1 MTAQQLATLIWD
13 IKDIIRDVYEDP
25 EVENVI
31 LPFTLLRRMDC
42 VLQDKKPKIDAE
54 LAKIP
59 ASAPEK
65 MRQMRLDA
73 LLREHNL
80 AFYNSSKFTLS
91 TLLAAPSEIADNFKI
106 YLEGFTN
113 NVKDIL
119 NNFTHEDSDNGDLT
133 RIYSRLDRAGLL
145 FAVTQAF
152 VTKADLRPEVVDNAM
167 MGTAFETVIRWSK
180 ESSNTMAGQFYT
192 PKDIVR
198 LLVSLVMCGKEKE
211 INTIGQHFSI
221 YDPCCGTGGMLTV
234 AKEYL
239 ESITDRSDMRVYLY
253 GQEKNEKTYA
263 ICKSDIL
270 LMSDAA
276 VNRDDQIAVGN
287 TLTDDKFAGKTFNYM
302 LANPPFGVK
311 WKMFE
316 AAIKEE
322 AERANGRFSAGLPST
337 SDGSL
342 LFLQHMISKMDGSG
356 SRIGIVLNGS
366 PLFNGDA
373 DSGWS
378 NIRKMLLDRD
388 ILDAIVAIPKNLFYS
403 TDIQT
408 YLWILDNNKPKSHR
422 GKVLLIDGYQEPYQA
437 LLQTNLGKKRYE
449 ISEQGAHDIL
459 NLYRN
464 YTSAQITVI
473 DKETGKEKIVEAAKL
488 LDNEDFLYTKVTVE
502 RPLRL
507 VFENVGDKILDAISQ
522 KSIKKDDIP
531 FFAQVAAIKGINAT
545 RNDAD
550 FFEFLNKEFKKINK
564 GNVKK
569 LRSFAITREDA
580 PEVYDVPGK
589 ASSGK
594 IPDSAL
600 RDSES
605 IPFKTDVD
613 EYFNEEVLRFVP
625 DAWMDR
631 SKDKIGC
638 EFPFTK
644 LFYVYKPLRERSKIL
659 KDLFDLDKELE
670 VELLQLKN
678 EL

>member
-1 MTAQQLATLIWD
+1 MVMTAQQLAALIWD

-42 VLQDKKPKIDAE
+42 VLHDKKKIIDAE
-54 LAKIP
+54 LEKVPEPMRKIQLDIL
-59 ASAPEK
+59 
-65 MRQMRLDA
+65 MRRY
-73 LLREHNL
+73 NL
-80 AFYNSSKFTLS
+80 SFYNTSKFTLS
-91 TLLAAPSEIADNFKI
+91 TLLAAPAEISDNFKV
-106 YLEGFTN
+106 YLEGFTD

-119 NNFTHEDSDNGDLT
+119 YNFTHEDSEAGDLT
-133 RIYSRLDRAGLL
+133 RIYTRLDRAGLL

-221 YDPCCGTGGMLTV
+221 YDPCCGTGDMLTV

-239 ESITDRSDMRVYLY
+239 EHATDRTDMKVYLF

-270 LMSDAA
+270 LMNDASA
-276 VNRDDQIAVGN
+276 NKDGQITVGN
-287 TLTDDKFAGKTFNYM
+287 TLTDDHFTGKTFNYM

-316 AAIKEE
+316 SQIKEE

-356 SRIGIVLNGS
+356 SRIGIILNGS

-388 ILDAIVAIPKNLFYS
+388 ILDAIIAIPKNLFYS

-408 YLWILDNNKPKSHR
+408 YLWILDNNRPASHR
-422 GKVLLIDGYQEPYQA
+422 GKVLLINGYQEPYQS
-437 LLQTNLGKKRYE
+437 LLQRNLGKKRYE
-449 ISEQGAHDIL
+449 ISERGAREIL
-459 NLYRN
+459 SLYRN
-464 YTSAQITVI
+464 YTSAQIEVNG
-473 DKETGKEKIVEAAKL
+473 EPVEAAKL
-488 LDNEDFLYTKVTVE
+488 LDREDFLYTKVTVE

-507 VFENVGDKILDAISQ
+507 VFEKTGEKLLEAIQQ
-522 KSIKKDDIP
+522 KTFPKKDLP
-531 FFAQVAAIKGINAT
+531 FFAQVAAIPGIDKRRT
-545 RNDAD
+545 DEE
-550 FFEFLNKEFKKINK
+550 FFAFLLAALKVKKIQQ
-564 GNVKK
+564 GYIKK
-569 LRSFAITREDA
+569 LRCYASTDENAPAIYAT
-580 PEVYDVPGK
+580 PGK
-589 ASSGK
+589 PDSGFV
-594 IPDSAL
+594 PDSAL
-600 RDSES
+600 RDTEN

-613 EYFNEEVLRFVP
+613 EYFREEVLRFVP

-638 EFPFTK
+638 EFPFSK
-644 LFYVYKPLRERSKIL
+644 LFYVYKPLRSRSEIL
-659 KDLFDLDKELE
+659 D
-670 VELLQLKN
+670 ELLALDRGLEAELTELKK
-678 EL
+678 ED

>member
-1 MTAQQLATLIWD
+1 MTAQQLAALIWD

-42 VLQDKKPKIDAE
+42 VLHDKKKTIDAE
-54 LAKIP
+54 LEKVPEAMRKI
-59 ASAPEK
+59 K
-65 MRQMRLDA
+65 LDLLMRQ
-73 LLREHNL
+73 HNL
-80 AFYNSSKFTLS
+80 SFYNTSKFTLS
-91 TLLAAPSEIADNFKI
+91 TLLAAPKDIADNFKL
-106 YLEGFTN
+106 YLEGFTD

-119 NNFTHEDSDNGDLT
+119 NNFTHEDSEAGDLT
-133 RIYSRLDRAGLL
+133 RIYTRLDRAGLL
-145 FAVTQAF
+145 FAVTEAF

-239 ESITDRSDMRVYLY
+239 EQATDRTDMKVYLF

-270 LMSDAA
+270 LMNDASA
-276 VNRDDQIAVGN
+276 NQDGQIAVGN
-287 TLTDDKFAGKTFNYM
+287 TLTDDRFAGKTFNYM

-316 AAIKEE
+316 STIKAE

-337 SDGSL
+337 SDGSM

-356 SRIGIVLNGS
+356 SRIGIILNGS

-373 DSGWS
+373 ESGWS

-388 ILDAIVAIPKNLFYS
+388 LLDAIIAIPKNLFYS

-408 YLWILDNNKPKSHR
+408 YLWILDNNKPASHR
-422 GKVLLIDGYQEPYQA
+422 GKVLFINGYQEPYQS
-437 LLQTNLGKKRYE
+437 LLQRNLGKKRYE
-449 ISEQGAHDIL
+449 ISPQGADEIL
-459 NLYRN
+459 KMYRN
-464 YTSAQITVI
+464 YTSAQIEVNGEVI
-473 DKETGKEKIVEAAKL
+473 EAAKI
-488 LDNEDFLYTKVTVE
+488 LDVEDFLYTKVTVE
-502 RPLRL
+502 RPLRF
-507 VFENVGDKILDAISQ
+507 VFEKTGEKVLQ
-522 KSIKKDDIP
+522 SIAANAYAKKDIP
-531 FFAQVAAIKGINAT
+531 FFAQVAALPGIDKH
-545 RNDAD
+545 RNDAE
-550 FFEFLNKEFKKINK
+550 FFEFVKTSLKKRSIQK
-564 GNVKK
+564 GYISK
-569 LRSFAITREDA
+569 LRNLAITDENA
-580 PEVYDVPGK
+580 PEIYNVPGEVK
-589 ASSGK
+589 SGLVA
-594 IPDSAL
+594 DSAL
-600 RDSES
+600 RDTEN
-605 IPFKTDVD
+605 IPFKSDIDT
-613 EYFNEEVLRFVP
+613 YFKEEVLRFVP

-631 SKDKIGC
+631 TKDKIGC
-638 EFPFTK
+638 EFPFSK
-644 LFYVYKPLRERSKIL
+644 LFYVYKPLRSRSEIL
-659 KDLFDLDKELE
+659 D
-670 VELLQLKN
+670 ELLSLESNMDNELLNLKN
-678 EL
+678 EA

>member
-1 MTAQQLATLIWD
+1 MTAQQLAALIWD

-42 VLQDKKPKIDAE
+42 VLQDKKKAIDEE
-54 LAKIP
+54 LEKV
-59 ASAPEK
+59 PER
-65 MRQMRLDA
+65 MRPLKLQ
-73 LLREHNL
+73 LLMQQYNL
-80 AFYNSSKFTLS
+80 AFYNTSKFTLS
-91 TLLAAPSEIADNFKI
+91 TLLAAPNEIADNFKI
-106 YLEGFTN
+106 YLEGFTD

-119 NNFTHEDSDNGDLT
+119 NNFTHEDSEAGDLT
-133 RIYSRLDRAGLL
+133 RIYTRLDRAGLL

-211 INTIGQHFSI
+211 INKLGQHFRI

-234 AKEYL
+234 AKEFL
-239 ESITDRSDMRVYLY
+239 ENATDRKDMKVYLY

-270 LMSDAA
+270 LMGDASA
-276 VNRDDQIAVGN
+276 NQDGQIAVGN

-316 AAIKEE
+316 ETIKAE
-322 AERANGRFSAGLPST
+322 AERAGGRFSAGLPST

-342 LFLQHMISKMDGSG
+342 LFLQHMISKMDIAG

-373 DSGWS
+373 ESGWS
-378 NIRKMLLDRD
+378 NIRNMLLERD
-388 ILDAIVAIPKNLFYS
+388 LLDAIIAIPKNLFYS

-408 YLWILDNNKPKSHR
+408 YLWILDNNKPESHR
-422 GKVLLIDGYQEPYQA
+422 GKVLFINGFQEPYQS
-437 LLQTNLGKKRYE
+437 LLQRNLGKKRYE
-449 ISEQGAHDIL
+449 ISELGASEIL
-459 NLYRN
+459 KLYHN
-464 YTSAQITVI
+464 YTSAQTEING
-473 DKETGKEKIVEAAKL
+473 EIVEVAKL
-488 LDNEDFLYTKVTVE
+488 LDIDDFRYTKVTVE

-507 VFENVGDKILDAISQ
+507 VFENTGKKLLEAITNGAFS
-522 KSIKKDDIP
+522 KKELP
-531 FFAQVAAIKGINAT
+531 FLAQVAALKGIDER
-545 RNDAD
+545 RNDAN
-550 FFEFLNKEFKKINK
+550 FFEWLTKALKPTKIKKVEIN
-564 GNVKK
+564 K
-569 LRSFAITREDA
+569 LRSYAITDESA
-580 PEVYDVPGK
+580 PEIYDTPGK
-589 ASSGK
+589 
-594 IPDSAL
+594 PDSGRVADKSL
-600 RDSES
+600 RDTEN
-605 IPFKTDVD
+605 IPFKIDIDT
-613 EYFNEEVLRFVP
+613 YFRNEVLRFVP

-631 SKDKIGC
+631 KKDKIGV
-638 EFPFTK
+638 EFPFSK
-644 LFYVYKPLRERSKIL
+644 MFYVYKPMRDRSAIL
-659 KDLFDLDKELE
+659 DELFALDAQLEADIKELKSAE
-670 VELLQLKN
+670 
-678 EL
+678 

>member
-1 MTAQQLATLIWD
+1 MTAQQLAALIWD

-42 VLQDKKPKIDAE
+42 VLHDKKKIIDAE
-54 LAKIP
+54 LEKVPEPMRKIQLDIL
-59 ASAPEK
+59 
-65 MRQMRLDA
+65 MRRY
-73 LLREHNL
+73 NL
-80 AFYNSSKFTLS
+80 SFYNTSKFTLS
-91 TLLAAPSEIADNFKI
+91 TLLAAPAEISDNFKV
-106 YLEGFTN
+106 YLEGFTD

-119 NNFTHEDSDNGDLT
+119 YNFTHEDSEAGDLT
-133 RIYSRLDRAGLL
+133 RIYTRLDRAGLL

-239 ESITDRSDMRVYLY
+239 EHATDRTDMKVYLF

-270 LMSDAA
+270 LMNDASA
-276 VNRDDQIAVGN
+276 NKDGQITVGN
-287 TLTDDKFAGKTFNYM
+287 TLTDDHFAGKTFNYM

-316 AAIKEE
+316 SQIKEE

-356 SRIGIVLNGS
+356 SRIGIILNGS

-388 ILDAIVAIPKNLFYS
+388 ILDAIIAIPKNLFYS

-408 YLWILDNNKPKSHR
+408 YLWILDNNRPASHR
-422 GKVLLIDGYQEPYQA
+422 GKVLLINGYQEPYQS
-437 LLQTNLGKKRYE
+437 LLQRNLGKKRYE
-449 ISEQGAHDIL
+449 ISERGAREIL
-459 NLYRN
+459 SLYRN
-464 YTSAQITVI
+464 YTSAQIEVNG
-473 DKETGKEKIVEAAKL
+473 ETVEAAKL
-488 LDNEDFLYTKVTVE
+488 LDREDFLYTKVSVE

-507 VFENVGDKILDAISQ
+507 MFEKTGEKLLEAIQQ
-522 KSIKKDDIP
+522 KTFPKKDLP
-531 FFAQVAAIKGINAT
+531 FFAQVAAIPGIDKRRT
-545 RNDAD
+545 DEE
-550 FFEFLNKEFKKINK
+550 FFAFLLAALKAKKIQQ
-564 GNVKK
+564 GYIKK
-569 LRSFAITREDA
+569 LRCYASTDENAPAIYAT
-580 PEVYDVPGK
+580 PGK
-589 ASSGK
+589 PDSGFV
-594 IPDSAL
+594 PDSAL
-600 RDSES
+600 RDTEN
-605 IPFKTDVD
+605 IPFKTDID
-613 EYFNEEVLRFVP
+613 EYFREEVLRFVP

-638 EFPFTK
+638 EFPFSK
-644 LFYVYKPLRERSKIL
+644 LFYVYKQLRSRSEIL
-659 KDLFDLDKELE
+659 D
-670 VELLQLKN
+670 ELLALDRGLEAELTELKK
-678 EL
+678 ED

>member
-1 MTAQQLATLIWD
+1 MTAQQLASLIWD

-42 VLQDKKPKIDAE
+42 VLLDKKKIIDEE
-54 LAKIP
+54 LEKV
-59 ASAPEK
+59 PE
-65 MRQMRLDA
+65 QMRLLKLDI
-73 LLREHNL
+73 LMRQHNL
-80 AFYNSSKFTLS
+80 SFYNTSKFTLS
-91 TLLAAPSEIADNFKI
+91 TLLAAPAEIADNFKI
-106 YLEGFTN
+106 YLEGFTD
-113 NVKDIL
+113 NVKDVL
-119 NNFTHEDSDNGDLT
+119 NNFTHEDSEQGDLT
-133 RIYSRLDRAGLL
+133 RIYTRLERAGLL

-239 ESITDRSDMRVYLY
+239 EQATDRTDMRVYLY

-270 LMSDAA
+270 LMSDAIA
-276 VNRDDQIAVGN
+276 NKDGQIAVGN
-287 TLTDDKFAGKTFNYM
+287 TLTDDRFAGKTFNYM

-316 AAIKEE
+316 ETIKAE
-322 AERANGRFSAGLPST
+322 AERENGRFSAGLPST

-342 LFLQHMISKMDGSG
+342 LFLQHMVSKMDGSG
-356 SRIGIVLNGS
+356 SRIGIILNGS

-373 DSGWS
+373 ESGWS

-388 ILDAIVAIPKNLFYS
+388 ILDAIIAIPKNLFYS

-408 YLWILDNNKPKSHR
+408 YLWILDNNKPESHR
-422 GKVLLIDGYQEPYQA
+422 GKVLFINGYQEPYQQ
-437 LLQTNLGKKRYE
+437 LLQRNLGKKRYE
-449 ISEQGAHDIL
+449 ISERGAHEIL

-464 YTSAQITVI
+464 YTSAQIEI
-473 DKETGKEKIVEAAKL
+473 NGEIVEAAKL
-488 LDNEDFLYTKVTVE
+488 MDREDFLYTKVTVE
-502 RPLRL
+502 RPQRL
-507 VFENVGDKILDAISQ
+507 VFDNISTKILVDIENKVFA
-522 KSIKKDDIP
+522 KKDLP
-531 FFAQVAAIKGINAT
+531 FFAHVAAIKGI
-545 RNDAD
+545 DARRTD
-550 FFEFLNKEFKKINK
+550 EVFFAFLLQELKAKKIAK
-564 GNVKK
+564 GYIKK
-569 LRSFAITREDA
+569 LRAYAITDE
-580 PEVYDVPGK
+580 EVPAIYDNPGDVKSGFVPD
-589 ASSGK
+589 
-594 IPDSAL
+594 PAL
-600 RDSES
+600 RDTEV
-605 IPFKTDVD
+605 IPFKTDID
-613 EYFNEEVLRFVP
+613 EYFRDEVLRFVP

-638 EFPFTK
+638 EFPFSK
-644 LFYVYKPLRERSKIL
+644 LFYVYKPLRDRSAIL
-659 KDLFDLDKELE
+659 DELFALDSQLE
-670 VELLQLKN
+670 GELLQLKA
-678 EL
+678 ED

>member
-1 MTAQQLATLIWD
+1 MTAQQLASLIWD

-42 VLQDKKPKIDAE
+42 VLLDKKKIIDEE
-54 LAKIP
+54 LEKV
-59 ASAPEK
+59 PE
-65 MRQMRLDA
+65 QMRLLKLDI
-73 LLREHNL
+73 LMRQHNL
-80 AFYNSSKFTLS
+80 SFYNTSKFTLS
-91 TLLAAPSEIADNFKI
+91 TLLAAPAEIADNFKI
-106 YLEGFTN
+106 YLEGFTD
-113 NVKDIL
+113 NVKDVL
-119 NNFTHEDSDNGDLT
+119 NNFTHEDSEQGDLT
-133 RIYSRLDRAGLL
+133 RIYTRLERAGLL

-198 LLVSLVMCGKEKE
+198 LLVSLVMCGKEEE

-239 ESITDRSDMRVYLY
+239 EQATDRTDMRVYLY

-270 LMSDAA
+270 LMSDAMT
-276 VNRDDQIAVGN
+276 NKDGQIAVGN
-287 TLTDDKFAGKTFNYM
+287 TLTDDRFAGKTFNYM

-316 AAIKEE
+316 ETIKAE
-322 AERANGRFSAGLPST
+322 AERENGRFSAGLPST

-342 LFLQHMISKMDGSG
+342 LFLQHMVSKMDGSG
-356 SRIGIVLNGS
+356 SRIGIILNGS

-373 DSGWS
+373 ESGWS

-388 ILDAIVAIPKNLFYS
+388 ILDAIIAIPKNLFYS

-408 YLWILDNNKPKSHR
+408 YLWILDNNKPENHR
-422 GKVLLIDGYQEPYQA
+422 GKVLFINGYQEPYQQ
-437 LLQTNLGKKRYE
+437 LLQRNLGKKRYE
-449 ISEQGAHDIL
+449 ISERGAREIL

-464 YTSAQITVI
+464 YTSAQIEI
-473 DKETGKEKIVEAAKL
+473 NGEIVEAAKL
-488 LDNEDFLYTKVTVE
+488 MDREDFLYTKVTVE

-507 VFENVGDKILDAISQ
+507 VFDNISTKIFADIENKVFA
-522 KSIKKDDIP
+522 KKDLP
-531 FFAQVAAIKGINAT
+531 FFAQVAAIKGIDAR
-545 RNDAD
+545 RNDEV
-550 FFEFLNKEFKKINK
+550 FFAFLLQELKAKKIAK
-564 GNVKK
+564 GYIKK
-569 LRSFAITREDA
+569 LRTYAITDEEA
-580 PEVYDVPGK
+580 PAVYDTPGDVKSGFVPD
-589 ASSGK
+589 
-594 IPDSAL
+594 PAL
-600 RDSES
+600 RDTEV
-605 IPFKTDVD
+605 IPFKTDIGD
-613 EYFNEEVLRFVP
+613 YFRDEVLRFVP

-631 SKDKIGC
+631 GKDKIGC
-638 EFPFTK
+638 EFPFSK
-644 LFYVYKPLRERSKIL
+644 LFYVYKPLRDRSAIL
-659 KDLFDLDKELE
+659 DELFALDNQLKG
-670 VELLQLKN
+670 ELLQLKS
-678 EL
+678 ED

>member
-42 VLQDKKPKIDAE
+42 VLHDKKKIIDAE
-54 LAKIP
+54 LEKV
-59 ASAPEK
+59 PE
-65 MRQMRLDA
+65 QMRDIQLDI
-73 LLREHNL
+73 LMRRYNL
-80 AFYNSSKFTLS
+80 SFYNKSKFTLS
-91 TLLAAPSEIADNFKI
+91 TLLAAPREIADNFKI
-106 YLEGFTN
+106 YLEGFTD

-119 NNFTHEDSDNGDLT
+119 NNFTHEDSEQGDLT
-133 RIYSRLDRAGLL
+133 RIYTRLDRAGLL

-211 INTIGQHFSI
+211 IATIGQHFSI

-239 ESITDRSDMRVYLY
+239 EHATDRTDMKVFLY

-270 LMSDAA
+270 LMSDAST
-276 VNRDDQIAVGN
+276 NKDGQIAVGN
-287 TLTDDKFAGKTFNYM
+287 TLTDDHFAGKTFNYM

-316 AAIKEE
+316 ETIKAE
-322 AERANGRFSAGLPST
+322 AERENGRFSAGLPST

-356 SRIGIVLNGS
+356 SRIGIILNGS

-388 ILDAIVAIPKNLFYS
+388 ILDAIIAIPKNLFYS

-408 YLWILDNNKPKSHR
+408 YLWILDNNKPASHR
-422 GKVLLIDGYQEPYQA
+422 GKVLFINGYQEPYQS
-437 LLQTNLGKKRYE
+437 LLQRNLGKKRYE
-449 ISEQGAHDIL
+449 ISERGAREIL

-464 YTSAQITVI
+464 YTSAQIEVNS
-473 DKETGKEKIVEAAKL
+473 EIVEAAKL
-488 LDNEDFLYTKVTVE
+488 LDREDFLYTKVTVE

-507 VFENVGDKILDAISQ
+507 VFNKMGDKLLDAIEN
-522 KSIKKDDIP
+522 KAFPKKEIP
-531 FFAQVAAIKGINAT
+531 FFANVAAVKGINER

-550 FFEFLNKEFKKINK
+550 FFAFLLSALKVKKIQK
-564 GNVKK
+564 GYIKK
-569 LRSFAITREDA
+569 LRYYADIDENA
-580 PEVYDVPGK
+580 PEVYDIPGDTTSPCVPD
-589 ASSGK
+589 
-594 IPDSAL
+594 PAL
-600 RDSES
+600 RDTEN
-605 IPFKTDVD
+605 IPFKTDID
-613 EYFNEEVLRFVP
+613 TYFTEEVLRFVP

-631 SKDKIGC
+631 NKDKIGC
-638 EFPFTK
+638 EFPFSK
-644 LFYVYKPLRERSKIL
+644 LFYVYKPLRERSAIL
-659 KDLFDLDKELE
+659 EELFALDRELE
-670 VELLQLKN
+670 NELNELKN
-678 EL
+678 ED

>member
-1 MTAQQLATLIWD
+1 MTAQQLAALIWD

-42 VLQDKKPKIDAE
+42 VLHDKKKIIDAE
-54 LAKIP
+54 LEKVPEPMRKIQLDIL
-59 ASAPEK
+59 
-65 MRQMRLDA
+65 MRRY
-73 LLREHNL
+73 NL
-80 AFYNSSKFTLS
+80 SFYNTSKFTLS
-91 TLLAAPSEIADNFKI
+91 TLLAAPAEISDNFKV
-106 YLEGFTN
+106 YLEGFTD

-119 NNFTHEDSDNGDLT
+119 YNFTHEDSEAGDLT
-133 RIYSRLDRAGLL
+133 RIYTRLDRAGLL

-239 ESITDRSDMRVYLY
+239 EHATDRTDMKVYLF

-270 LMSDAA
+270 LMNDASA
-276 VNRDDQIAVGN
+276 NKDGQITVGN
-287 TLTDDKFAGKTFNYM
+287 TLTDDHFAGKTFNYM

-316 AAIKEE
+316 SQIKEE

-356 SRIGIVLNGS
+356 SRIGIILNGS

-388 ILDAIVAIPKNLFYS
+388 ILDAIIAIPKNLFYS

-408 YLWILDNNKPKSHR
+408 YLWILDNNRPASHR
-422 GKVLLIDGYQEPYQA
+422 GKVLLINGYQEPYQS
-437 LLQTNLGKKRYE
+437 LLQRNLGKKRYE
-449 ISEQGAHDIL
+449 ISERGAREIL
-459 NLYRN
+459 SLYRN
-464 YTSAQITVI
+464 YTSAQIEVNG
-473 DKETGKEKIVEAAKL
+473 ETVEAAKL
-488 LDNEDFLYTKVTVE
+488 LDREDFLYTKVTVE
-502 RPLRL
+502 RPSRL
-507 VFENVGDKILDAISQ
+507 VFEKVGEKILEAIQQ
-522 KSIKKDDIP
+522 KTFPKKDLP
-531 FFAQVAAIKGINAT
+531 FFAQVAAIPGIDKRRT
-545 RNDAD
+545 DEE
-550 FFEFLNKEFKKINK
+550 FFAFLLAALKVKKIQQ
-564 GNVKK
+564 GYIKK
-569 LRSFAITREDA
+569 LRCYASTDENA
-580 PEVYDVPGK
+580 PAVYATPGK
-589 ASSGK
+589 PDSGFV
-594 IPDSAL
+594 PDSAL
-600 RDSES
+600 RDTEN
-605 IPFKTDVD
+605 IPFKTDID
-613 EYFNEEVLRFVP
+613 EYFREEVLRFVP

-638 EFPFTK
+638 EFPFSK
-644 LFYVYKPLRERSKIL
+644 LFYVYKPLRSRSEIL
-659 KDLFDLDKELE
+659 D
-670 VELLQLKN
+670 ELLALDRGLEAELAELKM
-678 EL
+678 ED

>member
-1 MTAQQLATLIWD
+1 MTAQQLAALIWD

-42 VLQDKKPKIDAE
+42 VLHDKKKIIDEE
-54 LAKIP
+54 LEKVPESMRKIQLDIL
-59 ASAPEK
+59 
-65 MRQMRLDA
+65 MRKY
-73 LLREHNL
+73 NL
-80 AFYNSSKFTLS
+80 SFYNTSKFTLS
-91 TLLAAPSEIADNFKI
+91 NLLAAPKEIADNFKI
-106 YLEGFTN
+106 YLEGFTD

-119 NNFTHEDSDNGDLT
+119 NNFTHEGSEAGDLM
-133 RIYSRLDRAGLL
+133 RIYTRLDRAGLL

-234 AKEYL
+234 AKEFL
-239 ESITDRSDMRVYLY
+239 EKSTDRTDMKVYLF

-270 LMSDAA
+270 LMGDAA
-276 VNRDDQIAVGN
+276 ANKDGQIAVGN
-287 TLTDDKFAGKTFNYM
+287 TLTADHFAGKTFNYM

-316 AAIKEE
+316 AQIKEE
-322 AERANGRFSAGLPST
+322 AERENGRFSAGLPST

-356 SRIGIVLNGS
+356 SRIGIILNGS

-373 DSGWS
+373 ESGWS

-388 ILDAIVAIPKNLFYS
+388 ILDAIIAIPKNLFYS

-408 YLWILDNNKPKSHR
+408 YLWILDNNKPASHR
-422 GKVLLIDGYQEPYQA
+422 GKVLFINGYQEPYQS
-437 LLQTNLGKKRYE
+437 LLQRNLGKKRYE
-449 ISEQGAHDIL
+449 ISEDGAHEIL
-459 NLYRN
+459 RLYRN
-464 YTSAQITVI
+464 YTSAQAEI
-473 DKETGKEKIVEAAKL
+473 DGEIVEVAKL
-488 LDNEDFLYTKVTVE
+488 LDREDFLYTKVTVE

-507 VFENVGDKILDAISQ
+507 VFERTGEKLLEAIAQ
-522 KSIKKDDIP
+522 KSFAKKDIP
-531 FFAQVAAIKGINAT
+531 FFAQVAAIKGIDAR

-550 FFEFLNKEFKKINK
+550 FFAFLTKELGSTKIQK
-564 GNVKK
+564 GYIKK
-569 LRSFAITREDA
+569 LRSFAEPDKNA
-580 PEVYDVPGK
+580 PEVYDIPGK
-589 ASSGK
+589 QSSGR
-594 IPDSAL
+594 IPDPAL
-600 RDSES
+600 RDSEN
-605 IPFKTDVD
+605 IPFKTDID
-613 EYFNEEVLRFVP
+613 TYFQEEVLRFVP

-638 EFPFTK
+638 EFPFSK
-644 LFYVYKPLRERSKIL
+644 LFYVYTPLRNRSEIL
-659 KDLFDLDKELE
+659 NELFALDRELDAELKELKAKE
-670 VELLQLKN
+670 
-678 EL
+678 

>member
-1 MTAQQLATLIWD
+1 MTAQQLAALIWD

-42 VLQDKKPKIDAE
+42 VLHDKKKIIDAE
-54 LAKIP
+54 LEKVPEPMRKIQLDIL
-59 ASAPEK
+59 
-65 MRQMRLDA
+65 MRRY
-73 LLREHNL
+73 NL
-80 AFYNSSKFTLS
+80 SFYNTSKFTLS
-91 TLLAAPSEIADNFKI
+91 TLLAAPAEISDNFKV
-106 YLEGFTN
+106 YLEGFTD

-119 NNFTHEDSDNGDLT
+119 YNFTHEDSEAGDLT
-133 RIYSRLDRAGLL
+133 RIYTRLDRAGLL

-221 YDPCCGTGGMLTV
+221 YDPCCGTGDMLTV

-239 ESITDRSDMRVYLY
+239 EHATDRTDMKVYLF

-270 LMSDAA
+270 LMNDASA
-276 VNRDDQIAVGN
+276 NKDGQITVGN
-287 TLTDDKFAGKTFNYM
+287 TLTDDHFTGKTFNYM

-316 AAIKEE
+316 SQIKEE

-356 SRIGIVLNGS
+356 SRIGIILNGS

-388 ILDAIVAIPKNLFYS
+388 ILDAIIAIPKNLFYS

-408 YLWILDNNKPKSHR
+408 YLWILDNNRPASHR
-422 GKVLLIDGYQEPYQA
+422 GKVLLINGYQEPYQS
-437 LLQTNLGKKRYE
+437 LLQRNLGKKRYE
-449 ISEQGAHDIL
+449 ISERGAREIL
-459 NLYRN
+459 SLYRN
-464 YTSAQITVI
+464 YTSAQIEVNG
-473 DKETGKEKIVEAAKL
+473 EPVEAAKL
-488 LDNEDFLYTKVTVE
+488 LDREDFLYTKVTVE

-507 VFENVGDKILDAISQ
+507 VFEKTGEKLLEAIQQ
-522 KSIKKDDIP
+522 KTFPKKDLP
-531 FFAQVAAIKGINAT
+531 FFAQVAAIPGIDKRRT
-545 RNDAD
+545 DEE
-550 FFEFLNKEFKKINK
+550 FFAFLLAALKVKKIQQ
-564 GNVKK
+564 GYIKK
-569 LRSFAITREDA
+569 LRCYASTDENAPAIYAT
-580 PEVYDVPGK
+580 PGK
-589 ASSGK
+589 PDSGFV
-594 IPDSAL
+594 PDSAL
-600 RDSES
+600 RDTEN

-613 EYFNEEVLRFVP
+613 EYFREEVLRFVP

-638 EFPFTK
+638 EFPFSK
-644 LFYVYKPLRERSKIL
+644 LFYVYKPLRSRSEIL
-659 KDLFDLDKELE
+659 D
-670 VELLQLKN
+670 ELLALDRGLEAELTELKK
-678 EL
+678 ED

>member
-1 MTAQQLATLIWD
+1 MTAQQLAALIWD

-42 VLQDKKPKIDAE
+42 VLQGKKKTIDEE
-54 LAKIP
+54 LEKV
-59 ASAPEK
+59 PER
-65 MRQMRLDA
+65 MRPLKLQ
-73 LLREHNL
+73 LLMQQYNL
-80 AFYNSSKFTLS
+80 AFYNTSKFTLS
-91 TLLAAPSEIADNFKI
+91 TLLAAPNEIADNFKI
-106 YLEGFTN
+106 YLEGFTD

-119 NNFTHEDSDNGDLT
+119 NNFTHEDSEAGDLT
-133 RIYSRLDRAGLL
+133 RIYTRLDRAGLL

-211 INTIGQHFSI
+211 INKLGQHFRI

-234 AKEYL
+234 AKEFL
-239 ESITDRSDMRVYLY
+239 ENATDRKDMKVYLY

-270 LMSDAA
+270 LMGDASA
-276 VNRDDQIAVGN
+276 NQDGQIAVGN

-316 AAIKEE
+316 ETIKAE
-322 AERANGRFSAGLPST
+322 AERAGGRFSAGLPST

-342 LFLQHMISKMDGSG
+342 LFLQHMISKMDIAG

-373 DSGWS
+373 ESGWS
-378 NIRKMLLDRD
+378 NIRNMLLERD
-388 ILDAIVAIPKNLFYS
+388 LLDAIIAIPKNLFYS

-408 YLWILDNNKPKSHR
+408 YLWILDNNKPESHR
-422 GKVLLIDGYQEPYQA
+422 GKVLFINGFQEPYQS
-437 LLQTNLGKKRYE
+437 LLQRNLGKKRYE
-449 ISEQGAHDIL
+449 ISELGATDIL
-459 NLYRN
+459 KLYRN
-464 YTSAQITVI
+464 YTSAQAEING
-473 DKETGKEKIVEAAKL
+473 EIVEVAKL
-488 LDNEDFLYTKVTVE
+488 LDIDDFRYTKVTVE

-507 VFENVGDKILDAISQ
+507 VFENTGKKLLEAIT
-522 KSIKKDDIP
+522 KGAFCKKELP
-531 FFAQVAAIKGINAT
+531 FFAQVAALKGIDER

-550 FFEFLNKEFKKINK
+550 FFEWLTKVLKPTKIKKGEIN
-564 GNVKK
+564 K
-569 LRSFAITREDA
+569 LRSYAITDESA
-580 PEVYDVPGK
+580 PEIYDTPGK
-589 ASSGK
+589 PGSGRVVDK
-594 IPDSAL
+594 SL
-600 RDSES
+600 RDTEN
-605 IPFKTDVD
+605 IPFKTDID
-613 EYFNEEVLRFVP
+613 TYFREEVLRFVP

-631 SKDKIGC
+631 KKDKIGV
-638 EFPFTK
+638 EFPFSK
-644 LFYVYKPLRERSKIL
+644 MFYVYKPLRDRSAIL
-659 KDLFDLDKELE
+659 DELFALDAQLEADIKELKSAE
-670 VELLQLKN
+670 
-678 EL
+678 

>member
-1 MTAQQLATLIWD
+1 MTAQQLAALIWD

-42 VLQDKKPKIDAE
+42 VLHDKKKIIDAE
-54 LAKIP
+54 LENVPEPMRKIQLDIL
-59 ASAPEK
+59 
-65 MRQMRLDA
+65 MRR
-73 LLREHNL
+73 HNL
-80 AFYNSSKFTLS
+80 SFYNTSKFTLS
-91 TLLAAPSEIADNFKI
+91 TLLAAPAEISDNFKV
-106 YLEGFTN
+106 YLEGFTD

-119 NNFTHEDSDNGDLT
+119 YNFTHEDSEAGDLT
-133 RIYSRLDRAGLL
+133 RIYTRLDRAGLL

-239 ESITDRSDMRVYLY
+239 EHATDRTDMKVYLF

-270 LMSDAA
+270 LMNDASA
-276 VNRDDQIAVGN
+276 NKDGQITVGN
-287 TLTDDKFAGKTFNYM
+287 TLTDDHFAGKTFNYM

-316 AAIKEE
+316 SQIKEE

-337 SDGSL
+337 SEGSL

-356 SRIGIVLNGS
+356 SRIGIILNGS

-388 ILDAIVAIPKNLFYS
+388 ILDAIIAIPKNLFYS

-408 YLWILDNNKPKSHR
+408 YLWILDNNRPASHR
-422 GKVLLIDGYQEPYQA
+422 GKVLLINGYQEPYQS
-437 LLQTNLGKKRYE
+437 LLQRNLGKKRYE
-449 ISEQGAHDIL
+449 ISERGAREIL
-459 NLYRN
+459 SLYRN
-464 YTSAQITVI
+464 YTSAQIEVNG
-473 DKETGKEKIVEAAKL
+473 ETVEAAKL
-488 LDNEDFLYTKVTVE
+488 LDREDFLYTKVTVE
-502 RPLRL
+502 SPLRL
-507 VFENVGDKILDAISQ
+507 VFEKTGEKLLEAIQQ
-522 KSIKKDDIP
+522 KTFPKKDLP
-531 FFAQVAAIKGINAT
+531 FFAQVAAIPGIDKRRT
-545 RNDAD
+545 DEE
-550 FFEFLNKEFKKINK
+550 FFAFLLAALKVKKIQQ
-564 GNVKK
+564 GYIKK
-569 LRSFAITREDA
+569 LRCYASTDENAPAIYAT
-580 PEVYDVPGK
+580 PGK
-589 ASSGK
+589 
-594 IPDSAL
+594 PDSGFVPDTAL
-600 RDSES
+600 RDTEN
-605 IPFKTDVD
+605 IPFKTDID
-613 EYFNEEVLRFVP
+613 EYFREEVLRFVP

-638 EFPFTK
+638 EFPFSK
-644 LFYVYKPLRERSKIL
+644 LFYVYKPLRSRSEIL
-659 KDLFDLDKELE
+659 D
-670 VELLQLKN
+670 ELLALDRGLEAELAELKM
-678 EL
+678 ED

>member
-1 MTAQQLATLIWD
+1 MTAQQLAALIWD

-42 VLQDKKPKIDAE
+42 VLHDKKKIIDAE
-54 LAKIP
+54 LEKVPEPMRKIQLDIL
-59 ASAPEK
+59 
-65 MRQMRLDA
+65 MRRY
-73 LLREHNL
+73 NL
-80 AFYNSSKFTLS
+80 SFYNTSKFTLS
-91 TLLAAPSEIADNFKI
+91 TLLAAPAEISDNFKV
-106 YLEGFTN
+106 YLEGFTD

-119 NNFTHEDSDNGDLT
+119 YNFTHEDSEAGDLT
-133 RIYSRLDRAGLL
+133 RIYTRLDRAGLL

-239 ESITDRSDMRVYLY
+239 EHATDRTDMKVYLF

-270 LMSDAA
+270 LMNDASA
-276 VNRDDQIAVGN
+276 NKDGQITVGN
-287 TLTDDKFAGKTFNYM
+287 TLTDDHFTGKTFNYM

-316 AAIKEE
+316 SQIKEE

-356 SRIGIVLNGS
+356 SRIGIILNGS

-388 ILDAIVAIPKNLFYS
+388 ILDAIIAIPKNLFYS

-408 YLWILDNNKPKSHR
+408 YLWILDNNRPASHR
-422 GKVLLIDGYQEPYQA
+422 GKVLLINGYQEPYQS
-437 LLQTNLGKKRYE
+437 LLQRNLGKKRYE
-449 ISEQGAHDIL
+449 ISERGAREIL
-459 NLYRN
+459 SLYRN
-464 YTSAQITVI
+464 YTSAQIEVNG
-473 DKETGKEKIVEAAKL
+473 EPVEAAKL
-488 LDNEDFLYTKVTVE
+488 LDREDFLYTKVTVE

-507 VFENVGDKILDAISQ
+507 VFEKTGEKLLEAIQQ
-522 KSIKKDDIP
+522 KTFPKKDLP
-531 FFAQVAAIKGINAT
+531 FFAQVAAIPGIDKRRT
-545 RNDAD
+545 DEE
-550 FFEFLNKEFKKINK
+550 FFAFLLAALKVKKIQQ
-564 GNVKK
+564 GYIKK
-569 LRSFAITREDA
+569 LRCYASTDEKAPAIYAT
-580 PEVYDVPGK
+580 PGK
-589 ASSGK
+589 PDSGFV
-594 IPDSAL
+594 PDSAL
-600 RDSES
+600 RDTEN

-613 EYFNEEVLRFVP
+613 EYFREEVLRFVP

-638 EFPFTK
+638 EFPFSK
-644 LFYVYKPLRERSKIL
+644 LFYVYKPLRSRSEIL
-659 KDLFDLDKELE
+659 D
-670 VELLQLKN
+670 ELLALDRGLEAELTELKK
-678 EL
+678 ED

>member
-1 MTAQQLATLIWD
+1 MTAQQLAALIWD

-42 VLQDKKPKIDAE
+42 VLHDKKKIIDAE
-54 LAKIP
+54 LENVPEPMRKIQLDIL
-59 ASAPEK
+59 
-65 MRQMRLDA
+65 MRR
-73 LLREHNL
+73 HNL
-80 AFYNSSKFTLS
+80 SFYNTSKFTLS
-91 TLLAAPSEIADNFKI
+91 TLLAAPAEISDNFKV
-106 YLEGFTN
+106 YLEGFTD

-119 NNFTHEDSDNGDLT
+119 YNFTHEDSEAGDLT
-133 RIYSRLDRAGLL
+133 RIYTRLDRAGLL

-239 ESITDRSDMRVYLY
+239 EHATDRTDMKVYLF

-270 LMSDAA
+270 LMNDASA
-276 VNRDDQIAVGN
+276 NKDGQITVGN
-287 TLTDDKFAGKTFNYM
+287 TLTDDHFAGKTFNYM

-316 AAIKEE
+316 SQIKEE

-337 SDGSL
+337 SEGSL

-356 SRIGIVLNGS
+356 SRIGIILNGS

-388 ILDAIVAIPKNLFYS
+388 ILDAIIAIPKNLFYS

-408 YLWILDNNKPKSHR
+408 YLWILDNNRPASHR
-422 GKVLLIDGYQEPYQA
+422 GKVLLINGYQEPYQS
-437 LLQTNLGKKRYE
+437 LLQRNLGKKRYE
-449 ISEQGAHDIL
+449 ISERGAREIL
-459 NLYRN
+459 SLYRN
-464 YTSAQITVI
+464 YTSAQIEVNG
-473 DKETGKEKIVEAAKL
+473 ETVEAAKL
-488 LDNEDFLYTKVTVE
+488 LDREDFLYTKVTVE

-507 VFENVGDKILDAISQ
+507 VFEKTGEKLLEAIQQ
-522 KSIKKDDIP
+522 KTFPKKDLP
-531 FFAQVAAIKGINAT
+531 FFAQVAAIPGIDKRRT
-545 RNDAD
+545 DEE
-550 FFEFLNKEFKKINK
+550 FFAFLLAALKVKNIQQ
-564 GNVKK
+564 GYIKK
-569 LRSFAITREDA
+569 LRCYASTDENAPAIYAT
-580 PEVYDVPGK
+580 PGK
-589 ASSGK
+589 
-594 IPDSAL
+594 PDSGFVPDTAL
-600 RDSES
+600 RDTEN
-605 IPFKTDVD
+605 IPFKTDID
-613 EYFNEEVLRFVP
+613 EYFREEVLRFVP

-638 EFPFTK
+638 EFPFSK
-644 LFYVYKPLRERSKIL
+644 LFYVYKPLRSRSEIL
-659 KDLFDLDKELE
+659 D
-670 VELLQLKN
+670 ELLALDRGLEAELAELKM
-678 EL
+678 ED

>member
-1 MTAQQLATLIWD
+1 MTAQQLASLIWD

-42 VLQDKKPKIDAE
+42 VLHEKKKVIDEE
-54 LAKIP
+54 LNKV
-59 ASAPEK
+59 PEN
-65 MRQMRLDA
+65 MRSLRLK
-73 LLREHNL
+73 LLMREHNL
-80 AFYNSSKFTLS
+80 SFYNTSKFTLS
-91 TLLAAPSEIADNFKI
+91 TLLAAPNDIADNFKI
-106 YLEGFTN
+106 YLEGFTD

-119 NNFTHEDSDNGDLT
+119 NNFTHEDSEAGDLT
-133 RIYSRLDRAGLL
+133 RIYTRLDRAGLL

-152 VTKADLRPEVVDNAM
+152 VTKADLRPDVVDNAM

-234 AKEYL
+234 AKEFL
-239 ESITDRSDMRVYLY
+239 EKATDRTDMKVYLF

-270 LMSDAA
+270 LMSDAS
-276 VNRDDQIAVGN
+276 VNDDGQIAVGN
-287 TLTDDKFAGKTFNYM
+287 TLTDDHFAGKTFNYM
-302 LANPPFGVK
+302 LANPPFDVK

-316 AAIKEE
+316 EAIKAE
-322 AERANGRFSAGLPST
+322 AERESGRFSAGLPST

-356 SRIGIVLNGS
+356 SRIGIILNGS

-408 YLWILDNNKPKSHR
+408 YLWILDNNKPASHR
-422 GKVLLIDGYQEPYQA
+422 GKVLFINGYQETYQS
-437 LLQTNLGKKRYE
+437 LLQRNLGKKRYE
-449 ISEQGAHDIL
+449 ISEQGAKEIL
-459 NLYRN
+459 NIYRN
-464 YTSAQITVI
+464 YTSAQTEINGEV
-473 DKETGKEKIVEAAKL
+473 VEVAKL
-488 LDNEDFLYTKVTVE
+488 LDLDDFLYTKVTVE

-507 VFENVGDKILDAISQ
+507 VFEKTGEKLLKAIEN
-522 KSIKKDDIP
+522 KAFAKKDLP
-531 FFAQVAAIKGINAT
+531 FFAQVAAIKGIDT
-545 RNDAD
+545 RRDDAEFFD
-550 FFEFLNKEFKKINK
+550 FLYGALKSKKVQK
-564 GNVKK
+564 GYIKK
-569 LRSFAITREDA
+569 LRSYADTDENS
-580 PEVYDVPGK
+580 PETYDVPGD
-589 ASSGK
+589 ATSPL
-594 IPDSAL
+594 IPDPNL
-600 RDSES
+600 RDTEN
-605 IPFKTDVD
+605 IPFKTDID
-613 EYFNEEVLRFVP
+613 EYFQEEVIRFVP

-638 EFPFTK
+638 EFPFSK
-644 LFYVYKPLRERSKIL
+644 LFYVYKPLRERSAIL
-659 KDLFDLDKELE
+659 DELFALDHELE
-670 VELLQLKN
+670 AELN
-678 EL
+678 ELKAED

>member
-1 MTAQQLATLIWD
+1 MTAQQLAALIWD

-42 VLQDKKPKIDAE
+42 VLHDKKKIIDAE
-54 LAKIP
+54 LEKVPEPMRKIQLDIL
-59 ASAPEK
+59 
-65 MRQMRLDA
+65 MRR
-73 LLREHNL
+73 HNL
-80 AFYNSSKFTLS
+80 SFYNTSKFTLS
-91 TLLAAPSEIADNFKI
+91 TLLAAPAEISDNFKV
-106 YLEGFTN
+106 YLEGFTD

-119 NNFTHEDSDNGDLT
+119 YNFTHEDSEAGDLT
-133 RIYSRLDRAGLL
+133 RIYTRLDRAGLL

-239 ESITDRSDMRVYLY
+239 EHATDRTDMKVYLF

-270 LMSDAA
+270 LMNDASA
-276 VNRDDQIAVGN
+276 NKDGQITVGN
-287 TLTDDKFAGKTFNYM
+287 TLTDDHFAGKTFNYM

-316 AAIKEE
+316 SQIKEE

-356 SRIGIVLNGS
+356 SRIGIILNGS

-388 ILDAIVAIPKNLFYS
+388 ILDAIISIPKNLFYS

-408 YLWILDNNKPKSHR
+408 YLWILDNNRPASHR
-422 GKVLLIDGYQEPYQA
+422 GKVLLINGYQEPYQS
-437 LLQTNLGKKRYE
+437 LLQRNLGKKRYE
-449 ISEQGAHDIL
+449 ISERGAREIL
-459 NLYRN
+459 SLYRN
-464 YTSAQITVI
+464 YTSAQIEVNE
-473 DKETGKEKIVEAAKL
+473 ETVEAAKL
-488 LDNEDFLYTKVTVE
+488 LDREDFLYTKVTVE

-507 VFENVGDKILDAISQ
+507 VFEKTGEKLLEAIQQ
-522 KSIKKDDIP
+522 KTFPKKDLP
-531 FFAQVAAIKGINAT
+531 FFAQVAAIPGIDKRRTDEEFFAYLLAT
-545 RNDAD
+545 LKA
-550 FFEFLNKEFKKINK
+550 KKIQQ
-564 GNVKK
+564 GYIKK
-569 LRSFAITREDA
+569 LRCYASTDENAPAIYAT
-580 PEVYDVPGK
+580 PGK
-589 ASSGK
+589 PDSGFV
-594 IPDSAL
+594 PDSAL
-600 RDSES
+600 RDTEN
-605 IPFKTDVD
+605 IPVKTDID
-613 EYFNEEVLRFVP
+613 EYFREEVLRFVP
-625 DAWMDR
+625 DAWMNR
-631 SKDKIGC
+631 TKDKVGC
-638 EFPFTK
+638 EFPFSK
-644 LFYVYKPLRERSKIL
+644 LFYVYKPLRSRSEIL
-659 KDLFDLDKELE
+659 D
-670 VELLQLKN
+670 ELLALDRGLEAELTELKM
-678 EL
+678 ED

>member
-1 MTAQQLATLIWD
+1 MTAQQLAALIWD

-42 VLQDKKPKIDAE
+42 VLHDKKKIIDAE
-54 LAKIP
+54 LENVPEPMRKIQLDIL
-59 ASAPEK
+59 
-65 MRQMRLDA
+65 MRR
-73 LLREHNL
+73 HNL
-80 AFYNSSKFTLS
+80 SFYNTSKFTLS
-91 TLLAAPSEIADNFKI
+91 TLLAAPAEISDNFKV
-106 YLEGFTN
+106 YLEGFTD

-119 NNFTHEDSDNGDLT
+119 YNFTHEDSEAGDLT
-133 RIYSRLDRAGLL
+133 RIYTRLDRAGLL

-239 ESITDRSDMRVYLY
+239 EHATDRTDMKVYLF

-270 LMSDAA
+270 LMNDASA
-276 VNRDDQIAVGN
+276 NKDGQITVGN
-287 TLTDDKFAGKTFNYM
+287 TLTDDHFAGKTFNYM

-316 AAIKEE
+316 SQIKEE

-337 SDGSL
+337 SEGSL

-356 SRIGIVLNGS
+356 SRIGIILNGS

-388 ILDAIVAIPKNLFYS
+388 ILDAIIAIPKNLFYS

-408 YLWILDNNKPKSHR
+408 YLWILDNNRPASHR
-422 GKVLLIDGYQEPYQA
+422 GKVLLINGYQEPYQS
-437 LLQTNLGKKRYE
+437 LLQRNLGKKRYE
-449 ISEQGAHDIL
+449 ISERGAREIL
-459 NLYRN
+459 SLYRN
-464 YTSAQITVI
+464 YTSAQIEVNG
-473 DKETGKEKIVEAAKL
+473 ETVEAAKL
-488 LDNEDFLYTKVTVE
+488 LDREDFLYTKVTVE

-507 VFENVGDKILDAISQ
+507 VFEKTGEKLLEAIQQ
-522 KSIKKDDIP
+522 KTFPKKDLP
-531 FFAQVAAIKGINAT
+531 FFAQVAAIPGIDKRRT
-545 RNDAD
+545 DEE
-550 FFEFLNKEFKKINK
+550 FFAFLLAALKVKKIQQ
-564 GNVKK
+564 GYIKK
-569 LRSFAITREDA
+569 LRCYASTDENAPAIYAT
-580 PEVYDVPGK
+580 PGK
-589 ASSGK
+589 
-594 IPDSAL
+594 PDSGFVPDTAL
-600 RDSES
+600 RDTEN
-605 IPFKTDVD
+605 IPFKTDID
-613 EYFNEEVLRFVP
+613 EYFREEVLRFVP

-638 EFPFTK
+638 EFPFSK
-644 LFYVYKPLRERSKIL
+644 LFYVYKPLRSRSEIL
-659 KDLFDLDKELE
+659 D
-670 VELLQLKN
+670 ELLALDRGLEAELAELKM
-678 EL
+678 ED

>member
-1 MTAQQLATLIWD
+1 MTAQQLAALIWD

-42 VLQDKKPKIDAE
+42 VLHDKKKIIDAE
-54 LAKIP
+54 LEKVPEPMRKIQLDIL
-59 ASAPEK
+59 
-65 MRQMRLDA
+65 MRRY
-73 LLREHNL
+73 NL
-80 AFYNSSKFTLS
+80 SFYNTSKFTLS
-91 TLLAAPSEIADNFKI
+91 TLLAAPAEISDNFKV
-106 YLEGFTN
+106 YLEGFTD

-119 NNFTHEDSDNGDLT
+119 YNFTHEDSEAGDLT
-133 RIYSRLDRAGLL
+133 RIYTRLDRAGLL

-239 ESITDRSDMRVYLY
+239 EHATDRTDMKVYLF

-270 LMSDAA
+270 LMNDASA
-276 VNRDDQIAVGN
+276 NKDGQITVGN
-287 TLTDDKFAGKTFNYM
+287 TLTDDHFAGKTFNYM

-316 AAIKEE
+316 SQIKEE

-356 SRIGIVLNGS
+356 SRIGIILNGS

-388 ILDAIVAIPKNLFYS
+388 ILDAIIAIPKNLFYS

-408 YLWILDNNKPKSHR
+408 YLWILDNNRPASHR
-422 GKVLLIDGYQEPYQA
+422 GKVLLINGYQEPYQS
-437 LLQTNLGKKRYE
+437 LLQRNLGKKRYE
-449 ISEQGAHDIL
+449 ISERGAREIL
-459 NLYRN
+459 SLYRN
-464 YTSAQITVI
+464 YTSAQIEVNG
-473 DKETGKEKIVEAAKL
+473 ETVEAAKL
-488 LDNEDFLYTKVTVE
+488 LDSEDFLYTKVSVE

-507 VFENVGDKILDAISQ
+507 MFEKTGEKLLEAIQQ
-522 KSIKKDDIP
+522 KTFPKKDLP
-531 FFAQVAAIKGINAT
+531 FFAQVAAIPGIDKRRT
-545 RNDAD
+545 DEE
-550 FFEFLNKEFKKINK
+550 FFAFLLAALKAKKIQQ
-564 GNVKK
+564 GYIKK
-569 LRSFAITREDA
+569 LRCYASTDENAPAIYAT
-580 PEVYDVPGK
+580 PGK
-589 ASSGK
+589 PDSGFV
-594 IPDSAL
+594 PDSAL
-600 RDSES
+600 RDTEN
-605 IPFKTDVD
+605 IPFKTDID
-613 EYFNEEVLRFVP
+613 EYFREEVLRFVP

-638 EFPFTK
+638 EFPFSK
-644 LFYVYKPLRERSKIL
+644 LFYVYKQLRSRSEIL
-659 KDLFDLDKELE
+659 D
-670 VELLQLKN
+670 ELLALDRGLEAELTELKK
-678 EL
+678 ED

>member
-42 VLQDKKPKIDAE
+42 VLHDKKKTIDAE
-54 LAKIP
+54 LEKVPEAMRKI
-59 ASAPEK
+59 K
-65 MRQMRLDA
+65 LDLLMRQ
-73 LLREHNL
+73 HNL
-80 AFYNSSKFTLS
+80 SFYNTSKFTLS
-91 TLLAAPSEIADNFKI
+91 TLLAAPKDIADNFKL
-106 YLEGFTN
+106 YLEGFTD

-119 NNFTHEDSDNGDLT
+119 NNFTHEDSEAGDLT
-133 RIYSRLDRAGLL
+133 RIYTRLDRAGLL
-145 FAVTQAF
+145 FAVTEAF

-239 ESITDRSDMRVYLY
+239 ENATDRTDMKVYLF

-263 ICKSDIL
+263 ICRSDIL
-270 LMSDAA
+270 LMSDASTTQ
-276 VNRDDQIAVGN
+276 DGQIAVGN
-287 TLTDDKFAGKTFNYM
+287 TLTDDRFAGKTFNYM

-316 AAIKEE
+316 STIKAE

-356 SRIGIVLNGS
+356 SRIGIILNGS

-373 DSGWS
+373 ESGWS

-388 ILDAIVAIPKNLFYS
+388 LLDAIVAIPKNLFYS

-408 YLWILDNNKPKSHR
+408 YLWILDNNKPASHR
-422 GKVLLIDGYQEPYQA
+422 GKVLFINGYQEPYQS
-437 LLQTNLGKKRYE
+437 LLQRNLGKKRYE
-449 ISEQGAHDIL
+449 ISQQGADEIL
-459 NLYRN
+459 KMYRN
-464 YTSAQITVI
+464 YTSAQIDVNGEVI
-473 DKETGKEKIVEAAKL
+473 EAAKL
-488 LDNEDFLYTKVTVE
+488 LDIEDFLYRKVTVE
-502 RPLRL
+502 RPKRL
-507 VFENVGDKILDAISQ
+507 VFEKTGEKVLQAITANAYA
-522 KSIKKDDIP
+522 KKDIP
-531 FFAQVAAIKGINAT
+531 FFAQVAALPGIDKR
-545 RNDAD
+545 RNDAE
-550 FFEFLNKEFKKINK
+550 FFEFVKTALKKKSIQK
-564 GNVKK
+564 GYITK
-569 LRSFAITREDA
+569 LRNLAITDENA
-580 PEVYDVPGK
+580 PEIYDMPGDVE
-589 ASSGK
+589 SGFVAD
-594 IPDSAL
+594 PAL
-600 RDSES
+600 RDTEN

-613 EYFNEEVLRFVP
+613 IYFDEEVLRFVP

-631 SKDKIGC
+631 TKDKVGC
-638 EFPFTK
+638 EFPFSK
-644 LFYVYKPLRERSKIL
+644 LFYVYKPLRSRTDIL
-659 KDLFDLDKELE
+659 D
-670 VELLQLKN
+670 ELLSLESNMDNELFNLKN
-678 EL
+678 EA

>member
-1 MTAQQLATLIWD
+1 MTAQQLASLIWD

-42 VLQDKKPKIDAE
+42 VLLDKKKIIDEE
-54 LAKIP
+54 LEKV
-59 ASAPEK
+59 PE
-65 MRQMRLDA
+65 QMRLLKLDI
-73 LLREHNL
+73 LMRQHNL
-80 AFYNSSKFTLS
+80 SFYNTSKFTLS
-91 TLLAAPSEIADNFKI
+91 TLLAAPAEIADNFKI
-106 YLEGFTN
+106 YLEGFTD
-113 NVKDIL
+113 NVKDVL
-119 NNFTHEDSDNGDLT
+119 NNFTHEDSEQGDLT
-133 RIYSRLDRAGLL
+133 RIYTRLERAGLL

-198 LLVSLVMCGKEKE
+198 LLVSLVMCGKEEE

-239 ESITDRSDMRVYLY
+239 EQATDRTDMRVYLY

-270 LMSDAA
+270 LMSDAMA
-276 VNRDDQIAVGN
+276 NKDGQIAVGN
-287 TLTDDKFAGKTFNYM
+287 TLTDDRFAGKTFNYM

-316 AAIKEE
+316 ETIKAE
-322 AERANGRFSAGLPST
+322 AERENGRFSAGLPST

-342 LFLQHMISKMDGSG
+342 LFLQHMVSKMDGSG
-356 SRIGIVLNGS
+356 SRIGIILNGS

-373 DSGWS
+373 ESGWS

-388 ILDAIVAIPKNLFYS
+388 ILDAIIAIPKNLFYS

-408 YLWILDNNKPKSHR
+408 YLWILDNNKPENHR
-422 GKVLLIDGYQEPYQA
+422 GKVLFINGYQEPYQQ
-437 LLQTNLGKKRYE
+437 LLQRNLGKKRYE
-449 ISEQGAHDIL
+449 ISERGAREIL

-464 YTSAQITVI
+464 YTSAQIEI
-473 DKETGKEKIVEAAKL
+473 NGEIVEAAKL
-488 LDNEDFLYTKVTVE
+488 MDREDFLYTKVTVE

-507 VFENVGDKILDAISQ
+507 VFDNISTKIFADIENKVFA
-522 KSIKKDDIP
+522 KKDLP
-531 FFAQVAAIKGINAT
+531 FFAQVAAIKGIDAR
-545 RNDAD
+545 RNDEV
-550 FFEFLNKEFKKINK
+550 FFAFLLQELKAKKIAK
-564 GNVKK
+564 GYIKK
-569 LRSFAITREDA
+569 LRTYAITDEEA
-580 PEVYDVPGK
+580 PAVYDTPGDVKSGFVPD
-589 ASSGK
+589 
-594 IPDSAL
+594 PAL
-600 RDSES
+600 RDTEV
-605 IPFKTDVD
+605 IPFKTDIGD
-613 EYFNEEVLRFVP
+613 YFRDEVLRFVP

-631 SKDKIGC
+631 GKDKIGC
-638 EFPFTK
+638 EFPFSK
-644 LFYVYKPLRERSKIL
+644 LFYVYKPLRDRSAIL
-659 KDLFDLDKELE
+659 DELFALDNQLKG
-670 VELLQLKN
+670 ELLQLKS
-678 EL
+678 ED

>member
-1 MTAQQLATLIWD
+1 MTAQQLASLIWD

-42 VLQDKKPKIDAE
+42 VLLDKKKIIDEE
-54 LAKIP
+54 LEKV
-59 ASAPEK
+59 PE
-65 MRQMRLDA
+65 QMRLLKLDI
-73 LLREHNL
+73 LMRQHNL
-80 AFYNSSKFTLS
+80 SFYNTSKFTLS
-91 TLLAAPSEIADNFKI
+91 TLLAAPAEIADNFKI
-106 YLEGFTN
+106 YLEGFTD
-113 NVKDIL
+113 NVKDVL
-119 NNFTHEDSDNGDLT
+119 NNFTHEDSEQGDLT
-133 RIYSRLDRAGLL
+133 RIYTRLERAGLL

-239 ESITDRSDMRVYLY
+239 EQATDRTDMRVYLY

-270 LMSDAA
+270 LMSDAIA
-276 VNRDDQIAVGN
+276 NKDGQIAVGN
-287 TLTDDKFAGKTFNYM
+287 TLTDDRFAGKTFNYM

-316 AAIKEE
+316 ETIKAE
-322 AERANGRFSAGLPST
+322 AERENGRFSAGLPST

-342 LFLQHMISKMDGSG
+342 LFLQHMVSKMDGSG
-356 SRIGIVLNGS
+356 SRIGIILNGS

-373 DSGWS
+373 ESGWS

-388 ILDAIVAIPKNLFYS
+388 ILDAIIAIPKNLFYS

-408 YLWILDNNKPKSHR
+408 YLWILDNNKPESHR
-422 GKVLLIDGYQEPYQA
+422 GKVLFINGYQEPYQQ
-437 LLQTNLGKKRYE
+437 LLQRNLGKKRYE
-449 ISEQGAHDIL
+449 ISERGAHEIL

-464 YTSAQITVI
+464 YTSAHIEI
-473 DKETGKEKIVEAAKL
+473 NGEIVEAAKL
-488 LDNEDFLYTKVTVE
+488 MDREDFLYTKVTVE
-502 RPLRL
+502 RPQRL
-507 VFENVGDKILDAISQ
+507 VFDNISTKILVDIENKVFA
-522 KSIKKDDIP
+522 KKDLP
-531 FFAQVAAIKGINAT
+531 FFAHVAAIKGI
-545 RNDAD
+545 DARRTD
-550 FFEFLNKEFKKINK
+550 EVFFAFLLQELKAKKIAK
-564 GNVKK
+564 GYIKK
-569 LRSFAITREDA
+569 LRAYAITDE
-580 PEVYDVPGK
+580 EVPAIYDNPGDVKSGFVPD
-589 ASSGK
+589 
-594 IPDSAL
+594 PAL
-600 RDSES
+600 RDTEV
-605 IPFKTDVD
+605 IPFKTDID
-613 EYFNEEVLRFVP
+613 EYFRDEVLRFVP

-638 EFPFTK
+638 EFPFSK
-644 LFYVYKPLRERSKIL
+644 LFYVYKPLRDRSAIL
-659 KDLFDLDKELE
+659 DELFALDSQLE
-670 VELLQLKN
+670 GELLQLKA
-678 EL
+678 ED

>member
-1 MTAQQLATLIWD
+1 MTAQQLAALIWD

-42 VLQDKKPKIDAE
+42 VLHDKKKIIDAE
-54 LAKIP
+54 LEKVPEPMRKIQLDIL
-59 ASAPEK
+59 
-65 MRQMRLDA
+65 MRR
-73 LLREHNL
+73 HNL
-80 AFYNSSKFTLS
+80 SFYNTSKFTLS
-91 TLLAAPSEIADNFKI
+91 TLLAAPAEISDNFKV
-106 YLEGFTN
+106 YLEGFTD

-119 NNFTHEDSDNGDLT
+119 YNFTHEDSEAGDLT
-133 RIYSRLDRAGLL
+133 RIYTRLDRAGLL

-211 INTIGQHFSI
+211 TNTIGQHFSI

-239 ESITDRSDMRVYLY
+239 EHATDRTDMKVYLF

-270 LMSDAA
+270 LMNDASA
-276 VNRDDQIAVGN
+276 NKDGQITVGN
-287 TLTDDKFAGKTFNYM
+287 TLTDDHFTGKTFNYM

-316 AAIKEE
+316 SQIKEE

-356 SRIGIVLNGS
+356 SRIGIILNGS

-388 ILDAIVAIPKNLFYS
+388 ILDAIIAIPKNLFYS

-408 YLWILDNNKPKSHR
+408 YLWILDNNRPASHR
-422 GKVLLIDGYQEPYQA
+422 GKVLLINGYQEPYQS
-437 LLQTNLGKKRYE
+437 LLQRNLGKKRYE
-449 ISEQGAHDIL
+449 ISERGAREIL
-459 NLYRN
+459 SLYRN
-464 YTSAQITVI
+464 YTSAQIEVNE
-473 DKETGKEKIVEAAKL
+473 ETVEAAKL
-488 LDNEDFLYTKVTVE
+488 LDREDFLYTKVTVE

-507 VFENVGDKILDAISQ
+507 VFEKTGEKLLEAIQQ
-522 KSIKKDDIP
+522 KTFPKKDLP
-531 FFAQVAAIKGINAT
+531 FFAQVAAIPGIDKRRTDEEFFAYLLAT
-545 RNDAD
+545 LKA
-550 FFEFLNKEFKKINK
+550 KKIQQ
-564 GNVKK
+564 GYIKK
-569 LRSFAITREDA
+569 LRCYASTDENAPAIYAT
-580 PEVYDVPGK
+580 PGK
-589 ASSGK
+589 LDSGFV
-594 IPDSAL
+594 PDSAL
-600 RDSES
+600 RDTEN
-605 IPFKTDVD
+605 IPFKTDID
-613 EYFNEEVLRFVP
+613 EYFREEVLRFVP

-631 SKDKIGC
+631 TKDKVGC
-638 EFPFTK
+638 EFPFSK
-644 LFYVYKPLRERSKIL
+644 LFYVYKPLRSRSEIL
-659 KDLFDLDKELE
+659 D
-670 VELLQLKN
+670 ELLALDRGLEAELTELKM
-678 EL
+678 ED

>member
-1 MTAQQLATLIWD
+1 MTAQQLASLIWD

-42 VLQDKKPKIDAE
+42 VLHDKKKIIDAE
-54 LAKIP
+54 LEKVPEAMRKI
-59 ASAPEK
+59 K
-65 MRQMRLDA
+65 LDLLMRQ
-73 LLREHNL
+73 HNL
-80 AFYNSSKFTLS
+80 SFYNTSKFTLS
-91 TLLAAPSEIADNFKI
+91 TLLATPREIADNFKL
-106 YLEGFTN
+106 YLEGFTD

-119 NNFTHEDSDNGDLT
+119 NNFTHEDSEAGDLT
-133 RIYSRLDRAGLL
+133 RIYTRLDRAGLL
-145 FAVTQAF
+145 FAVTEAF

-239 ESITDRSDMRVYLY
+239 EKATDRTDMKVYLF

-263 ICKSDIL
+263 ICRSDIL
-270 LMSDAA
+270 LMNDAST
-276 VNRDDQIAVGN
+276 NQDGQIAVGN
-287 TLTDDKFAGKTFNYM
+287 TLTDDHFAGKTFNYM

-316 AAIKEE
+316 ETIKAES
-322 AERANGRFSAGLPST
+322 ERANGRFSAGLPST

-356 SRIGIVLNGS
+356 SRIGIILNGS
-366 PLFNGDA
+366 PLFNGEA
-373 DSGWS
+373 ETGWS
-378 NIRKMLLDRD
+378 NIRKMLLERD
-388 ILDAIVAIPKNLFYS
+388 LLDAIIAIPKNLFYS

-408 YLWILDNNKPKSHR
+408 YLWILDNNKPESHR
-422 GKVLLIDGYQEPYQA
+422 GKVLFINGYQEPYQS
-437 LLQTNLGKKRYE
+437 LLQRNLGKKRYE
-449 ISEQGAHDIL
+449 ISQQGADEIL
-459 NLYRN
+459 KMYRN
-464 YTSAQITVI
+464 YTSAQIEVNG
-473 DKETGKEKIVEAAKL
+473 EIVEAAKL
-488 LDNEDFLYTKVTVE
+488 LDREDFLYTKITVE

-507 VFENVGDKILDAISQ
+507 VFEKTGEKLLEAI
-522 KSIKKDDIP
+522 KGNLYAKKDIP
-531 FFAQVAAIKGINAT
+531 FFAQVAALPDIDKR

-550 FFEFLNKEFKKINK
+550 FFEFVKSALKKKNIQK
-564 GNVKK
+564 GYITK
-569 LRSFAITREDA
+569 LRKLAITDENA
-580 PEVYDVPGK
+580 LEIYDNPGDVE
-589 ASSGK
+589 SGFVA
-594 IPDSAL
+594 DSAL
-600 RDSES
+600 RDTEN
-605 IPFKTDVD
+605 IPFKTDID
-613 EYFNEEVLRFVP
+613 TYFQEEVLRFVP

-638 EFPFTK
+638 EFPFSK
-644 LFYVYKPLRERSKIL
+644 LFYVYTPLRDRNEIL
-659 KDLFDLDKELE
+659 
-670 VELLQLKN
+670 N
-678 EL
+678 ELFALDRDLEDELVKLRNEE

>member
-1 MTAQQLATLIWD
+1 MTAQQLAALIWD

-42 VLQDKKPKIDAE
+42 VLHDKKKIIDAE
-54 LAKIP
+54 LEKVPEPMRKIQLDIL
-59 ASAPEK
+59 
-65 MRQMRLDA
+65 MRRY
-73 LLREHNL
+73 NL
-80 AFYNSSKFTLS
+80 SFYNTSKFTLS
-91 TLLAAPSEIADNFKI
+91 TLLAAPAEISDNFKV
-106 YLEGFTN
+106 YLEGFTD

-119 NNFTHEDSDNGDLT
+119 YNFTHEDSEAGDLT
-133 RIYSRLDRAGLL
+133 RIYTRLDRAGLL

-239 ESITDRSDMRVYLY
+239 EHATDRSDMKVYLF

-270 LMSDAA
+270 LMNDASA
-276 VNRDDQIAVGN
+276 NKDGQITVGN
-287 TLTDDKFAGKTFNYM
+287 TLTDDHFAGKTFNYM

-316 AAIKEE
+316 SQIKEE

-356 SRIGIVLNGS
+356 SRIGIILNGS

-378 NIRKMLLDRD
+378 NIRKMLLNRD
-388 ILDAIVAIPKNLFYS
+388 ILDAIIAIPKNLFYS

-408 YLWILDNNKPKSHR
+408 YLWILDNNRPASHR
-422 GKVLLIDGYQEPYQA
+422 GKVLLINGYQEPYQS
-437 LLQTNLGKKRYE
+437 LLQRNLGKKRYE
-449 ISEQGAHDIL
+449 ISERGAREIL
-459 NLYRN
+459 SLYRN
-464 YTSAQITVI
+464 YTSAQIEVNG
-473 DKETGKEKIVEAAKL
+473 ETVEAAKL
-488 LDNEDFLYTKVTVE
+488 LDREDFLYTKVTVE

-507 VFENVGDKILDAISQ
+507 VFEKTGEKLLEAIQQ
-522 KSIKKDDIP
+522 KTFPKKDLP
-531 FFAQVAAIKGINAT
+531 FFAQVAAIPGIDKRRTDEEFFAYLLAT
-545 RNDAD
+545 LKA
-550 FFEFLNKEFKKINK
+550 KKIQQ
-564 GNVKK
+564 GYIKK
-569 LRSFAITREDA
+569 LRCYASTDENAPAIYAT
-580 PEVYDVPGK
+580 PGK
-589 ASSGK
+589 PDSGFV
-594 IPDSAL
+594 PDSAL
-600 RDSES
+600 RDTEN
-605 IPFKTDVD
+605 IPFKTDID
-613 EYFNEEVLRFVP
+613 EYFREEVLRFVP

-631 SKDKIGC
+631 TKDKIGC
-638 EFPFTK
+638 EFPFSK
-644 LFYVYKPLRERSKIL
+644 QFYVYKPLRSRSEIL
-659 KDLFDLDKELE
+659 D
-670 VELLQLKN
+670 ELLALDRGLEAELTELKM
-678 EL
+678 ED

>member
-1 MTAQQLATLIWD
+1 MTAQQLAALIWD

-42 VLQDKKPKIDAE
+42 VLHDKKKIIDAE
-54 LAKIP
+54 LEKVPEPMRKIQLDIL
-59 ASAPEK
+59 
-65 MRQMRLDA
+65 MRRY
-73 LLREHNL
+73 NL
-80 AFYNSSKFTLS
+80 SFYNTSKFTLS
-91 TLLAAPSEIADNFKI
+91 TLLAAPAEISDNFKV
-106 YLEGFTN
+106 YLEGFTD

-119 NNFTHEDSDNGDLT
+119 YNFTHEDSEAGDLT
-133 RIYSRLDRAGLL
+133 RIYTRLDRAGLL

-239 ESITDRSDMRVYLY
+239 EHATDRTDMKVYLF

-270 LMSDAA
+270 LMNDASA
-276 VNRDDQIAVGN
+276 NKDGQITVGN
-287 TLTDDKFAGKTFNYM
+287 TLTDDHFAGKTFNYM

-316 AAIKEE
+316 SQIKEE

-337 SDGSL
+337 SEGSL

-356 SRIGIVLNGS
+356 SRIGIILNGS

-388 ILDAIVAIPKNLFYS
+388 ILDAIIAIPKNLFYS

-408 YLWILDNNKPKSHR
+408 YLWILDNNRPASHR
-422 GKVLLIDGYQEPYQA
+422 GKVLLINGYQEPYQS
-437 LLQTNLGKKRYE
+437 LLQRNLGKKRYE
-449 ISEQGAHDIL
+449 ISERGAREIL
-459 NLYRN
+459 SLYRN
-464 YTSAQITVI
+464 YTSAQIEVNG
-473 DKETGKEKIVEAAKL
+473 ETVEAAKL
-488 LDNEDFLYTKVTVE
+488 LDREDFLYTKVTVE

-507 VFENVGDKILDAISQ
+507 VFEKTGEKLLEAIQQ
-522 KSIKKDDIP
+522 KTFPKKDLP
-531 FFAQVAAIKGINAT
+531 FFAQVAAIPGIDKRRT
-545 RNDAD
+545 DEE
-550 FFEFLNKEFKKINK
+550 FFAFLLAALKVKKIQQ
-564 GNVKK
+564 GYIKK
-569 LRSFAITREDA
+569 LRCYASTDENAPAIYAT
-580 PEVYDVPGK
+580 PGK
-589 ASSGK
+589 
-594 IPDSAL
+594 PDSGFVPDTAL
-600 RDSES
+600 RDTEN
-605 IPFKTDVD
+605 IPFKTDID
-613 EYFNEEVLRFVP
+613 EYFREEVLRFVP

-638 EFPFTK
+638 EFPFSK
-644 LFYVYKPLRERSKIL
+644 LFYVYKPLRSRSEIL
-659 KDLFDLDKELE
+659 D
-670 VELLQLKN
+670 ELLALDRGLEAELAELKM
-678 EL
+678 ED

>member
-1 MTAQQLATLIWD
+1 MTAQQLASLIWD

-42 VLQDKKPKIDAE
+42 VLHDKKKIIDEE
-54 LAKIP
+54 LEKVPESMRKIQLDIL
-59 ASAPEK
+59 
-65 MRQMRLDA
+65 MRKY
-73 LLREHNL
+73 NL
-80 AFYNSSKFTLS
+80 SFYNTSKFTLS
-91 TLLAAPSEIADNFKI
+91 NLLAAPKEIADNFKI
-106 YLEGFTN
+106 YLEGFTD

-119 NNFTHEDSDNGDLT
+119 NNFTHEDSEAGDLT
-133 RIYSRLDRAGLL
+133 RIYTRLDRAGLL

-234 AKEYL
+234 AKEFL
-239 ESITDRSDMRVYLY
+239 EKSTDRTDMKVYLF

-270 LMSDAA
+270 LMGDAA
-276 VNRDDQIAVGN
+276 ANKDGQIAVGN
-287 TLTDDKFAGKTFNYM
+287 TLTDDRFAGKTFNYM

-316 AAIKEE
+316 TQIKEE
-322 AERANGRFSAGLPST
+322 AERENGRFSAGLPST

-356 SRIGIVLNGS
+356 SRIGIILNGS

-373 DSGWS
+373 ESGWS

-388 ILDAIVAIPKNLFYS
+388 VLDAIIAIPKNLFYS

-408 YLWILDNNKPKSHR
+408 YLWILDNNKPATHR
-422 GKVLLIDGYQEPYQA
+422 GKVLFINGYQEPYQS
-437 LLQTNLGKKRYE
+437 LLQRNLGKKRYE
-449 ISEQGAHDIL
+449 ISERGAREIL
-459 NLYRN
+459 SLYRN
-464 YTSAQITVI
+464 YTSAQAEING
-473 DKETGKEKIVEAAKL
+473 EIVEVAKL
-488 LDNEDFLYTKVTVE
+488 FDREDFLYTKVTVE
-502 RPLRL
+502 RPSRF
-507 VFENVGDKILDAISQ
+507 VFERTSEKLLEAIAQ
-522 KSIKKDDIP
+522 KSFAKKDLP
-531 FFAQVAAIKGINAT
+531 FFAQVAAIKGI
-545 RNDAD
+545 DARRDDTD
-550 FFEFLNKEFKKINK
+550 FFAFLVKELGSTKIQK
-564 GNVKK
+564 GYIKK
-569 LRSFAITREDA
+569 LRSFAEIDENA

-589 ASSGK
+589 PTSGL
-594 IPDSAL
+594 IPDPAL
-600 RDSES
+600 RDTEN
-605 IPFKTDVD
+605 IPSKTDID
-613 EYFNEEVLRFVP
+613 TYFQEEVLRFVP

-638 EFPFTK
+638 EFPFSK
-644 LFYVYKPLRERSKIL
+644 LFYVYTPLRKRTEIL
-659 KDLFDLDKELE
+659 DELFALDHELEAELKELKAAE
-670 VELLQLKN
+670 
-678 EL
+678 

>member
-1 MTAQQLATLIWD
+1 MTAQQLAALIWD

-42 VLQDKKPKIDAE
+42 VLHDKKKIIDAE
-54 LAKIP
+54 LEKVPEPMRKIQLDIL
-59 ASAPEK
+59 
-65 MRQMRLDA
+65 MRRY
-73 LLREHNL
+73 NL
-80 AFYNSSKFTLS
+80 SFYNTSKFTLS
-91 TLLAAPSEIADNFKI
+91 TLLAAPAEISDNFKV
-106 YLEGFTN
+106 YLEGFTD

-119 NNFTHEDSDNGDLT
+119 YNFTHEDSEAGDLT
-133 RIYSRLDRAGLL
+133 RIYTRLDRAGLL

-239 ESITDRSDMRVYLY
+239 EHATDRTDMKVYLF

-270 LMSDAA
+270 LMNDASA
-276 VNRDDQIAVGN
+276 NKDGQITVGN
-287 TLTDDKFAGKTFNYM
+287 TLTDDHFAGKTFNYM

-316 AAIKEE
+316 SQIKEE
-322 AERANGRFSAGLPST
+322 AERSNGRFSAGLPST

-356 SRIGIVLNGS
+356 SRIGIILNGS

-388 ILDAIVAIPKNLFYS
+388 ILDAIIAIPKNLFYS

-408 YLWILDNNKPKSHR
+408 YLWILDNNRPTSHR
-422 GKVLLIDGYQEPYQA
+422 GKVLLINGYQEPYQS
-437 LLQTNLGKKRYE
+437 LLQRNLGKKRYE
-449 ISEQGAHDIL
+449 ISERGAREIL
-459 NLYRN
+459 SMYRN
-464 YTSAQITVI
+464 YTSAQIEVNG
-473 DKETGKEKIVEAAKL
+473 ETVEAAKL
-488 LDNEDFLYTKVTVE
+488 LDREDFLYTKVTVE

-507 VFENVGDKILDAISQ
+507 VFEKTGEKLLEAIQQ
-522 KSIKKDDIP
+522 KSFTKKDLP
-531 FFAQVAAIKGINAT
+531 FFAQVAAIPGIDKRRT
-545 RNDAD
+545 DEE
-550 FFEFLNKEFKKINK
+550 FFAFLLAALKVNKIQQ
-564 GNVKK
+564 GYIKK
-569 LRSFAITREDA
+569 LRCYASTDENA
-580 PEVYDVPGK
+580 PAVYATPGK
-589 ASSGK
+589 
-594 IPDSAL
+594 PDSGFVPDTAL
-600 RDSES
+600 RDTEN
-605 IPFKTDVD
+605 IPYKTDID
-613 EYFNEEVLRFVP
+613 EYFREEVLRFVP

-638 EFPFTK
+638 EFPFSK
-644 LFYVYKPLRERSKIL
+644 LFYVYKLLRDRAVIL
-659 KDLFDLDKELE
+659 DELFALDSELE
-670 VELLQLKN
+670 NELKQLKA
-678 EL
+678 EQ